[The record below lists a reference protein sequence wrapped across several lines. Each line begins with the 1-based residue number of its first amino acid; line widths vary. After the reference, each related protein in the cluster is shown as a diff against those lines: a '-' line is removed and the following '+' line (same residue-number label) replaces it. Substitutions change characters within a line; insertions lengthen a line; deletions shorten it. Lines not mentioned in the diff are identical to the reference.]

1 VPFEAMEHFTIRAA
15 DLEAT
20 KNFYCDVLG
29 MKVGER
35 PAFKFPGYW
44 IYLGK
49 QHVFI

>member
-1 VPFEAMEHFTIRAA
+1 MPFEAMEHFTIRAA

-29 MKVGER
+29 MEVGER